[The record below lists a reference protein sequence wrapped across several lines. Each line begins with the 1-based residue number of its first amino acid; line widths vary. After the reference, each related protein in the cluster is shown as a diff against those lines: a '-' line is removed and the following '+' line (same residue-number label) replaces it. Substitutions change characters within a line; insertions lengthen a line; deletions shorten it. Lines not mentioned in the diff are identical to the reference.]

1 MADDVKDLQLDDKPE
16 PLEEPTEKQGKKAR
30 KKKKIKKKRARK
42 LSLSPQFLKIS
53 VRVLIVTL
61 VILLEVGVSYTV
73 VTRFF
78 MSDDAAEESESMSE
92 ERAEEDQSMVVE
104 DEPEQPQ
111 QTPLSSDGSQ
121 IDYGKL
127 QGIVTLDDIV
137 VNPAFSGGKRYFVT
151 SIVLAVDDK
160 EIADRV
166 SNREPML
173 RDRLITLL
181 STKTYAWLANFTN
194 REALRGEILNTA
206 AEVLQSR
213 EGIHVYFTK
222 YVLQ

>member
-1 MADDVKDLQLDDKPE
+1 MADDFKNLQLDDDPE
-16 PLEEPTEKQGKKAR
+16 TLEEPSKNRGKKVR
-30 KKKKIKKKRARK
+30 KKKKIKKKRIRK
-42 LSLSPQFLKIS
+42 LSMSPRFLKIF

-78 MSDDAAEESESMSE
+78 MSDDAVEETETISE
-92 ERAEEDQSMVVE
+92 EHATEDQGMVAE
-104 DEPEQPQ
+104 DEPDQPQ

-127 QGIVTLDDIV
+127 QGIVSLNDIV

-151 SIVLAVDDK
+151 SVVLAVDDK
-160 EIADRV
+160 EIAERV
-166 SNREPML
+166 SDREPML
-173 RDRLITLL
+173 RDCLITLL

-194 REALRGEILNTA
+194 RETLRGEILNTA
-206 AEVLQSR
+206 EEVLQCH

>member
-1 MADDVKDLQLDDKPE
+1 MDDDIKNLKLDDKPE
-16 PLEEPTEKQGKKAR
+16 PLEKPSKKRGKKTR
-30 KKKKIKKKRARK
+30 KKKKIKEKRARK

-53 VRVLIVTL
+53 VRVLIVML

-78 MSDDAAEESESMSE
+78 MSDDAAEDAETVSEA
-92 ERAEEDQSMVVE
+92 RAEEDQGVAVE
-104 DEPEQPQ
+104 DEPQQPQ
-111 QTPLSSDGSQ
+111 QAPLSSDGSQ
-121 IDYGKL
+121 IDYGRL
-127 QGIVTLDDIV
+127 QGVVTLDDIV

-160 EIADRV
+160 EIAERV

-194 REALRGEILNTA
+194 RETLRGEILSTA
-206 AEVLQSR
+206 GEVLQSR

>member
-1 MADDVKDLQLDDKPE
+1 MADDIKSLQLDDKPE
-16 PLEEPTEKQGKKAR
+16 PLEEPSKKRGKKPR

-53 VRVLIVTL
+53 VRVLIVMV
-61 VILLEVGVSYTV
+61 VILLEVGMSYTV

-78 MSDDAAEESESMSE
+78 KSDDAAEDAETVSEA
-92 ERAEEDQSMVVE
+92 RAEEDQGVEVE
-104 DEPEQPQ
+104 DEPEPPQ
-111 QTPLSSDGSQ
+111 QMPLSGDGSQ
-121 IDYGKL
+121 IDYGRL
-127 QGIVTLDDIV
+127 QGVVTLDDIV

-160 EIADRV
+160 EIAERV
-166 SNREPML
+166 SDREPML

-194 REALRGEILNTA
+194 RETLRGEILNTA
-206 AEVLQSR
+206 AEVLQSH